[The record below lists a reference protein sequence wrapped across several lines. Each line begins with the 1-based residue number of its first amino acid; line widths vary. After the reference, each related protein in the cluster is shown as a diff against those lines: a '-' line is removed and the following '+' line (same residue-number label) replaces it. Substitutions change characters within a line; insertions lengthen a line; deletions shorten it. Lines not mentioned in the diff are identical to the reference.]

1 MNIPPEDIDRLF
13 REETERLSEVPPAT
27 AFDRDRFWQQL
38 QTRLEP
44 PKTVR
49 RQLLWYRVAAG
60 IVLLCIT
67 ALFSWKLYQQQR
79 QLEGYAMQ
87 LSQLK
92 RVASVTPAVGD
103 LDTVSLAAIR
113 QPETHKAE
121 TRMKQPKNTGT
132 APAAVLP
139 PALPPPVVSPVST
152 LVLADTSLEKLTQQP
167 ISGSRKPFRI
177 VPKNRLPYT
186 FKELPETQGMYVKA
200 ERQHSPKLTISLT
213 PKSDQ

>member
-13 REETERLSEVPPAT
+13 RDETERLSEVSPDT

-60 IVLLCIT
+60 IVLVCIT
-67 ALFSWKLYQQQR
+67 VLFSWKLYQQQR
-79 QLEGYAMQ
+79 QLESYAMQ

-92 RVASVTPAVGD
+92 RVASITPVVGD
-103 LDTVSLAAIR
+103 LDTVSSAAIR
-113 QPETHKAE
+113 QPEAHKAE
-121 TRMKQPKNTGT
+121 ARVQQSKKTEITPT
-132 APAAVLP
+132 AVLP
-139 PALPPPVVSPVST
+139 PALPPPVVSPAAT

-167 ISGSRKPFRI
+167 MPGSRKPFRI

-186 FKELPETQGMYVKA
+186 FKQLPETQGMYVKA